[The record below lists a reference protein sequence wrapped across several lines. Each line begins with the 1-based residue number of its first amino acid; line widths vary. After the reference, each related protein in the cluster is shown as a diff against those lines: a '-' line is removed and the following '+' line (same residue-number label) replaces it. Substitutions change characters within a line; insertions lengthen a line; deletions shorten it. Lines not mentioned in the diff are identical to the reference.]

1 MFKRFGQAGAAG
13 RLGKRL
19 GVHRRRGWAAAA
31 VALAL
36 LLTMVA
42 GPASSAGAL
51 PAAGS
56 ANKSLKVLVSSEF
69 EWSSGL
75 DPATNPLS
83 AATAVYNDAIYGD
96 LFLQD
101 PNGKIVPDLA
111 TGYTEEQGG
120 KVWVIHL
127 RHGVKFQDGTPFN
140 SQAVAYNIKR
150 DLLPANAC
158 ICDGNFPVASIATPD
173 PYTVTITLTRPFAPF
188 IAGFIDESPNWI
200 ASPTALQKMGES
212 AFKLHPVGAG
222 PFKIV
227 TDTVNTK
234 MVLDAYSGYWHKGQP
249 TVHQLTFTVVGTD
262 QAAYDAMVSGEGQAY
277 ISLGT
282 LTMLPQVKQKFTVT
296 PVATNQPA
304 IVQLDTMT
312 APFNNIEARRAIYY
326 ATDPGPIMKATFGT
340 TKYADQGL
348 EGPGG
353 RFYEP
358 KVPGYL
364 TYNLAKAKAAVKAL
378 GGLNITLLVG
388 NTTPSENLGAELKS
402 EWAQAGINTTLDAVD
417 ITTLV
422 QKYQSK
428 SWQVALAQSGGFDP
442 ALIPGLAFRFSSNAP
457 YTGVKDP
464 TLDNL
469 LNEGAASSDNAV
481 RAKTYKEIFAYVAK
495 QALAPV
501 LYSGPAAYN
510 VTVHGLSVLGLT
522 TTNNPVFDWG
532 NIQFGGKGS

>member
-1 MFKRFGQAGAAG
+1 MINTYRHARWVGRRG
-13 RLGKRL
+13 RLRA
-19 GVHRRRGWAAAA
+19 GWAAAT

-36 LLTMVA
+36 LASMVA
-42 GPASSAGAL
+42 VPVAGASARL
-51 PAAGS
+51 GAAS
-56 ANKSLKVLVSSEF
+56 ATKSLKVLVSGTF
-69 EWSSGL
+69 EWSAGL

-96 LFLQD
+96 LFLQK
-101 PNGKIVPDLA
+101 PNGAIVPDLA

-127 RHGVKFQDGTPFN
+127 RHGVKFQDGSPFN
-140 SQAVAYNIKR
+140 SQAVEFNMKR

-200 ASPTALQKMGES
+200 ISPTALSKMGENT
-212 AFKLHPVGAG
+212 FKLHPVGAG
-222 PFKIV
+222 PFKMAV
-227 TDTVNTK
+227 DTVNSK

-249 TVHQLTFTVVGTD
+249 TIKTLTFTAVGTD
-262 QAAYDAMVSGEGQAY
+262 QAAYSAMEAGEAQAY

-282 LTMLPQVKQKFTVT
+282 LTMLPTVRKKFSVSPVT
-296 PVATNQPA
+296 TNQPA
-304 IVQLDTMT
+304 IVQLNTMT

-326 ATDPGPIMKATFGT
+326 ATDAGPIMKAQFGT

-358 KVPGYL
+358 KVPGYP
-364 TYNLAKAKAAVKAL
+364 TYNLAKAKAAVKAV
-378 GGLNITLLVG
+378 GGLNITLMVG
-388 NTTPSENLGAELKS
+388 NTTASENLGEALKS
-402 EWAQAGINTTLDAVD
+402 EWAQAGINTTLSALA
-417 ITTLV
+417 ITSLV
-422 QKYQSK
+422 QKYQSDD
-428 SWQVALAQSGGFDP
+428 WQLSLAQSGGFDP
-442 ALIPGLAFRFSSNAP
+442 ALIPGLAFRFSSKAP
-457 YTGVKDP
+457 FTGVKDP
-464 TLDNL
+464 TLDKL
-469 LNEGAASSDNAV
+469 LNEGAGTSDMAA
-481 RAKTYKEIFAYVAK
+481 RAKVYRQIFSYVAK

-501 LYSGPAAYN
+501 LYSAPAAYN
-510 VTVHGLSVLGLT
+510 ITVPGLSVLGLT

-532 NIQFGGKGS
+532 NVSFGKK